1 PLFLPAGADGATAA
15 GPVDALVPLPVPQPF
30 PAQAVLVPHTR
41 CWFATCSGIADSASS
56 VLARLE
62 SHPRL
67 FVPPPSLG
75 FADSARVTEFLRDAG
90 SPSATA
96 FETVVLTDTVTQ
108 LHGRVSL
115 CVAFAAVA
123 VVPELVDAVVDCGP
137 GSTGAER
144 LHVYAAS
151 GLRAVLCGGVP
162 HRSVGLTFCTS
173 GNYAAAL
180 GRTAARVTSCNTTAL
195 VRLLAALRPALPE
208 GRAHATLVR
217 SASEPDK
224 PRKGASGATVTL
236 GPSHHAA
243 DVRLVLP
250 WARLTT
256 LALEAPMVHGHLL
269 TLAAQLDSSVQAS
282 EAAALLAAARRI
294 VVRDAPR

>member
-1 PLFLPAGADGATAA
+1 MIHVRVSGTSPLARAVEQALELQPDLALAEARADVVVDVPREETEPVRLTGPCSAMALVPATVAVGRVLEAFGPGADPVVTLLLPAGADGATAA

-123 VVPELVDAVVDCGP
+123 VVPELVDAV
-137 GSTGAER
+137 
-144 LHVYAAS
+144 
-151 GLRAVLCGGVP
+151 
-162 HRSVGLTFCTS
+162 
-173 GNYAAAL
+173 
-180 GRTAARVTSCNTTAL
+180 RTAAGFEAASATTDERL
-195 VRLLAALRPALPE
+195 RIGTLTRLL
-208 GRAHATLVR
+208 G
-217 SASEPDK
+217 K
-224 PRKGASGATVTL
+224 
-236 GPSHHAA
+236 
-243 DVRLVLP
+243 VL
-250 WARLTT
+250 
-256 LALEAPMVHGHLL
+256 
-269 TLAAQLDSSVQAS
+269 S
-282 EAAALLAAARRI
+282 
-294 VVRDAPR
+294 